1 MFSRRGCMVLFLAAL
16 GAARADD
23 YPSHAIRIV
32 VGPGPDIVTR
42 VFADVLGKN
51 LGQPVVVEQRPGAGG
66 VIAAQTV
73 GAAPPDGY
81 LLLQATAS
89 YTINTALQP
98 QALDIGANFAPVALV
113 STIPFVLVVHPSL
126 PVKTLAELIDYARAN
141 PGKLNYASS
150 GTGTPPYMAG
160 ELFKSMAGVDIV
172 HIPYREANSAL
183 AAVVGGSAQ
192 MMFSIAS
199 IAKSQID
206 AGTVRGIGVTSLKS
220 SDLVPNLPPL
230 AQSGL
235 PGFEVVGW
243 NGFVAP
249 KATPN
254 AIIAKLNAVILHSL
268 ATKAVREKL
277 KGAGYEAAAPNSPQ
291 QFADFIAADT
301 AKWRNLANTTNI
313 KAN

>member
-1 MFSRRGCMVLFLAAL
+1 
-16 GAARADD
+16 
-23 YPSHAIRIV
+23 
-32 VGPGPDIVTR
+32 
-42 VFADVLGKN
+42 
-51 LGQPVVVEQRPGAGG
+51 
-66 VIAAQTV
+66 
-73 GAAPPDGY
+73 
-81 LLLQATAS
+81 
-89 YTINTALQP
+89 
-98 QALDIGANFAPVALV
+98 
-113 STIPFVLVVHPSL
+113 VLVVHPSL
-126 PVKTLAELIDYARAN
+126 PVKTLAELIAYARAN

-150 GTGTPPYMAG
+150 GIGTPPYMAG

-220 SDLVPNLPPL
+220 SDLAPNLPPL

-249 KATPN
+249 KATPK
-254 AIIAKLNAVILHSL
+254 AIIAKLNAIILGSL

-277 KGAGYEAAAPNSPQ
+277 KGAGYEAAALNSPQ

-301 AKWRNLANTTNI
+301 AKWRNLSNKTNI
-313 KAN
+313 KVN